1 MTAHSNLDLLQ
12 AEIEVIWGPERRAP
26 EAPPSVVIGDAAA
39 VGDGAGDHGTGGMI
53 IEVRSDLDR
62 ALLPE
67 LRSIAEDHQP
77 SLAVGLVQGQLRRWF
92 GPLEITVGPGYDCS
106 APAAQATPEI
116 GRLIRSD
123 RPHAAT
129 ALRRPPTWDDEEWP
143 KLLSGGFGPWAM
155 VVDGDRMLSLC
166 HCARLAP
173 AGVEAG
179 TWTAEDVR
187 GRGLAAVATA
197 AWADACRSLPGHV
210 FYSTDRANVAS
221 QRVAARLN
229 LPLIGQLWKFRTADE
244 DDGPLGERLSVIA
257 RVEYRL

>member
-1 MTAHSNLDLLQ
+1 MNDHPSNLDLLR

-39 VGDGAGDHGTGGMI
+39 GKDPAGMI
-53 IEVRSDLDR
+53 IEARGDLDQ
-62 ALLPE
+62 ALIPE
-67 LRSIAEDHQP
+67 LRSIAEDHHS
-77 SLAVGLVQGQLRRWF
+77 SLAVGLIQGHLRRSL
-92 GPLEITVGPGYDCS
+92 GQLEITVGPGYDCS
-106 APAAQATPEI
+106 TPATQPEPAI

-129 ALRRPPTWDDEEWP
+129 SLRQPPTWDDDEWP
-143 KLLSGGFGPWAM
+143 RLLSGGFGPWAM

-179 TWTAEDVR
+179 TWTAQDVR
-187 GRGLAAVATA
+187 GRGLAAAATA

-210 FYSTDRANVAS
+210 FYSTDRANLAS
-221 QRVAARLN
+221 QRVAARLK
-229 LPLIGQLWKFRTADE
+229 LPLIGQLWKFRPSDE
-244 DDGPLGERLSVIA
+244 GDGPTDERLSIIA
-257 RVEYRL
+257 RVEYGR